1 MLSIRTLFA
10 LTFVPAVSFTALS
23 IVTETNNQS
32 RFQRWYLFFEI
43 IFLVGIFISYTL
55 FIHKIITWL
64 Q

>member
-1 MLSIRTLFA
+1 MLSIWTLFA
-10 LTFVPAVSFTALS
+10 LTYVPAASLIALS

-32 RFQRWYLFFEI
+32 RFQRWYLFFGI
-43 IFLVGIFISYTL
+43 MFLVGSFISCTL